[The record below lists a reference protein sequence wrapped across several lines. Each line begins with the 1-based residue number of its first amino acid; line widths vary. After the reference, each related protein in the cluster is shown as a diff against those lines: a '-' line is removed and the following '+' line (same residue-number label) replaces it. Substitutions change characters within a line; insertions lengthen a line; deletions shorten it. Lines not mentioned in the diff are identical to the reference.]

1 MFIRILYPLLAI
13 GFVEALTVHY
23 ADSSCD
29 AHKAIIEE
37 EMQLASDMAT
47 SASRDVE
54 KGDYFKNF
62 FAESLRNTPTF
73 KDETSQVLG
82 KISQMISG
90 TNEEYVFVVM
100 CKSDSKFCKNKA
112 YYAHMGDDRR
122 TLNFCDQFFASDG
135 DIKATNDRTKECDSM
150 TLREAHRSKAALLV
164 HEMTHTRYAMLY
176 EDP

>member
-47 SASRDVE
+47 SASKDVE

-90 TNEEYVFVVM
+90 TNEEYVFVVT

-122 TLNFCDQFFASDG
+122 TLNFCDQFFAPDG